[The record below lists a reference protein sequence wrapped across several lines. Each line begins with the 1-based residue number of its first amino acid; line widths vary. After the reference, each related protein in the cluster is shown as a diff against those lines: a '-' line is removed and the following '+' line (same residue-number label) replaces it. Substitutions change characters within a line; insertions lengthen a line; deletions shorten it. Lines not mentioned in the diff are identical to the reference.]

1 MYWQLGCCAAL
12 LFLGYLSYQDIKT
25 KCVSARVI
33 WIFGGTVLLYLL
45 LGKRC
50 GAEEWIVRMIPG
62 VLLILLAWMTRE
74 SIGYG
79 DGAAVIVLGL
89 WCGTGFCI
97 MTLCLGIFLSGI
109 YALCGLAVRRTTPI
123 PFLPFLLAAME
134 VILFYE

>member
-1 MYWQLGCCAAL
+1 MRGMKYCAAL

-33 WIFGGTVLLYLL
+33 WISAGIAFLSVFLE
-45 LGKRC
+45 KDC
-50 GAEEWIVRMIPG
+50 GVDKWMVRMIPG
-62 VLLILLAWMTRE
+62 VLFILLAWMTRE

-89 WCGTGFCI
+89 WCGTYFCI
-97 MTLCLGIFLSGI
+97 LTLCLGIFLSGI
-109 YALCGLAVRRTTPI
+109 YALCRMAVGRTTPI
-123 PFLPFLLAAME
+123 PFLPFLLTAME